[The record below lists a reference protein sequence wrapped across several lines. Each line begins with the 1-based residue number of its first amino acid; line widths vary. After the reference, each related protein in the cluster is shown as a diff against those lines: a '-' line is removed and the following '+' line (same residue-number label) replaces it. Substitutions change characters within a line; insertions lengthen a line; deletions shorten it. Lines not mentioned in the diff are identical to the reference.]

1 MIVVLLGK
9 TSSGKDTVCNQL
21 IQKGY
26 KKLVTYTTRPMR
38 PGEVQD
44 ETYHFISKEEFETL
58 ISKDFF
64 AEYTSYDTKEGTW
77 LYGSAIDD
85 YESNSDSII
94 ILNPSGYEQ
103 ILKNLNKEDITSFY
117 IYSNIKT
124 IKNRLAKRGDKKEE
138 AARRI
143 EADLADFK
151 GLEDKVDHIV
161 YNNND
166 RNTITEVVDKII
178 SYLEEAHKTEG

>member
-1 MIVVLLGK
+1 MIIVLLGK

-26 KKLVTYTTRPMR
+26 KKLIAYTTRPMR

-44 ETYHFISKEEFETL
+44 ETYHFINKEEFETL
-58 ISKDFF
+58 ISKGFF
-64 AEYTSYDTKEGTW
+64 AEYTSYDAKEGTW
-77 LYGSAIDD
+77 LYGSAYDD
-85 YESNSDSII
+85 YESESDLIV

-124 IKNRLAKRGDKKEE
+124 IKNRLKKRGDKKEE
-138 AARRI
+138 AERRI
-143 EADLADFK
+143 ETDLADFK

-161 YNNND
+161 YNND
-166 RNTITEVVDKII
+166 RNTIPEVVDKIL
-178 SYLEEAHKTEG
+178 SYLEETHKTGD

>member
-38 PGEVQD
+38 PGEVED

-64 AEYTSYDTKEGTW
+64 AEYTSYDAKEGTW
-77 LYGSAIDD
+77 LYGSAYDD
-85 YESNSDSII
+85 YENESDLIV
-94 ILNPSGYEQ
+94 ILNPINNWDTLQ
-103 ILKNLNKEDITSFY
+103 Q
-117 IYSNIKT
+117 NIRA
-124 IKNRLAKRGDKKEE
+124 N
-138 AARRI
+138 
-143 EADLADFK
+143 
-151 GLEDKVDHIV
+151 IV
-161 YNNND
+161 
-166 RNTITEVVDKII
+166 
-178 SYLEEAHKTEG
+178 

>member
-1 MIVVLLGK
+1 MTIILLGK
-9 TSSGKDTVCNQL
+9 SCSGKDSICNELVKRGYEKL
-21 IQKGY
+21 IA
-26 KKLVTYTTRPMR
+26 YTSRPPR
-38 PGEVQD
+38 PGEVQE

-58 ISKDFF
+58 IPKGFF

-124 IKNRLAKRGDKKEE
+124 IKNRLKKRGDKKEE

-161 YNNND
+161 YNND
-166 RNTITEVVDKII
+166 RNTIPEVVDKII
-178 SYLEEAHKTEG
+178 SYLKEAHKTEG

>member
-1 MIVVLLGK
+1 MVIVLLGK
-9 TSSGKDTVCNQL
+9 TSSGKDTICNQL

-58 ISKDFF
+58 ISKGFF
-64 AEYTSYDTKEGTW
+64 AEYTSYNTVNGVW
-77 LYGSAIDD
+77 YYGSAIDD
-85 YESNSDSII
+85 YESNLDLII

-124 IKNRLAKRGDKKEE
+124 IKNRLKKRGDKEEE
-138 AARRI
+138 AKRRI
-143 EADLADFK
+143 EADMADFK

-161 YNNND
+161 YNND
-166 RNTITEVVDKII
+166 RNTILEVVDKIL
-178 SYLEEAHKTEG
+178 SYLEEAHKTGD

>member
-38 PGEVQD
+38 PDEVQD
-44 ETYHFISKEEFETL
+44 KTYHFISKEEFETL
-58 ISKDFF
+58 ISKGFF
-64 AEYTSYDTKEGTW
+64 AEHTSYDAKEGTW
-77 LYGSAIDD
+77 LYGSAYDD
-85 YESNSDSII
+85 YENESDLIV

-124 IKNRLAKRGDKKEE
+124 IKNRLKKRGDKKEE
-138 AARRI
+138 AERRI
-143 EADLADFK
+143 EADLIDFK

-161 YNNND
+161 YNND
-166 RNTITEVVDKII
+166 RNTIPEVVDKILA
-178 SYLEEAHKTEG
+178 YLEEAHKTEG

>member
-1 MIVVLLGK
+1 MIILLGK

-26 KKLVTYTTRPMR
+26 KKLVAYTTRPMR
-38 PGEVQD
+38 PGEVQGK
-44 ETYHFISKEEFETL
+44 TYHFISKEEFETL
-58 ISKDFF
+58 ISKGFF
-64 AEYTSYDTKEGTW
+64 AEYTSHETVDGIWY
-77 LYGSAIDD
+77 YGSAFDD
-85 YESNSDSII
+85 YESNPDSII

-124 IKNRLAKRGDKKEE
+124 IKNRLKKRGDKKEE
-138 AARRI
+138 AERRI
-143 EADLADFK
+143 EADLVDFK

-161 YNNND
+161 YNND
-166 RNTITEVVDKII
+166 RNSIPEVVGKIL
-178 SYLEEAHKTEG
+178 SCLEETNKTEG

>member
-1 MIVVLLGK
+1 MTIILLGK
-9 TSSGKDTVCNQL
+9 SCSGKDSICNEL
-21 IQKGY
+21 VKKGY
-26 KKLVTYTTRPMR
+26 EKLITYTSRPPR
-38 PGEVQD
+38 PDEVQD
-44 ETYHFISKEEFETL
+44 KTYHFISKEEFERL
-58 ISKDFF
+58 ISLGFF
-64 AEYTSYDTKEGTW
+64 AEWTTYNTIEGVW
-77 LYGSAIDD
+77 YYGTAIDD
-85 YESNSDSII
+85 YESESDLIV
-94 ILNPSGYEQ
+94 ILNPNGYEQ

-124 IKNRLAKRGDKKEE
+124 IKNRLKKRGDKKEE

-161 YNNND
+161 YNND
-166 RNTITEVVDKII
+166 RNTIPEVVYKII

>member
-58 ISKDFF
+58 ISKGFSQNIHRMIPKKVHGF
-64 AEYTSYDTKEGTW
+64 MVLQLMITKVIQTQ
-77 LYGSAIDD
+77 L
-85 YESNSDSII
+85 
-94 ILNPSGYEQ
+94 L
-103 ILKNLNKEDITSFY
+103 F
-117 IYSNIKT
+117 
-124 IKNRLAKRGDKKEE
+124 
-138 AARRI
+138 
-143 EADLADFK
+143 
-151 GLEDKVDHIV
+151 
-161 YNNND
+161 
-166 RNTITEVVDKII
+166 
-178 SYLEEAHKTEG
+178 